1 MAPDL
6 GTLFVRHL
14 IVHDIPLRRA
24 ADPTDVELTLS
35 GAPAPD
41 NTDVAH
47 FFKERV
53 TETLLGYGE
62 AVYFVEDSGSPV
74 PDLVNTF
81 LNSRRTGDRLVAMS
95 QQLAQHLHSVQNATN
110 PAGLLTVCAC
120 DLAGYAAVAV
130 LKLKREEGVRLT
142 TEQVDGKE
150 TLSVEFLRQLMLTQE
165 TKLFK
170 AALFSIEDD
179 QGHVSGLL
187 SDEQQPRKGPAAFF
201 LNTFLGCDR
210 VEAPDLLTKRF
221 SDTALEFIRESVDD
235 PELKSRYYTALQAEL
250 ASNRTQIRP
259 RTFIRDHVEQQHQD
273 AAAKLMVAHGV
284 PSAAFQKDTSD
295 VKPLLTRKVL
305 TTRRGIRISGS
316 RAVFDD
322 VVRVETVD
330 GVSTV
335 RVNDTVEE
343 VG

>member
-1 MAPDL
+1 
-6 GTLFVRHL
+6 
-14 IVHDIPLRRA
+14 
-24 ADPTDVELTLS
+24 
-35 GAPAPD
+35 
-41 NTDVAH
+41 
-47 FFKERV
+47 
-53 TETLLGYGE
+53 
-62 AVYFVEDSGSPV
+62 
-74 PDLVNTF
+74 
-81 LNSRRTGDRLVAMS
+81 
-95 QQLAQHLHSVQNATN
+95 
-110 PAGLLTVCAC
+110 
-120 DLAGYAAVAV
+120 
-130 LKLKREEGVRLT
+130 
-142 TEQVDGKE
+142 
-150 TLSVEFLRQLMLTQE
+150 
-165 TKLFK
+165 
-170 AALFSIEDD
+170 
-179 QGHVSGLL
+179 L